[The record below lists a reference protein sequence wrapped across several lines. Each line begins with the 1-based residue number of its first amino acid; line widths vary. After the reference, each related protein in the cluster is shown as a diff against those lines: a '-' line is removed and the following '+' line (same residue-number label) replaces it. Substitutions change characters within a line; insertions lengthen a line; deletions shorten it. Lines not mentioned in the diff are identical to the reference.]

1 MATPSMSQHMQ
12 RSKKK
17 HQQEAIR
24 SQESEQGK
32 KAKLKHKAQV
42 IILKRNELQ
51 TLTQQSTIAAQ
62 Q

>member
-1 MATPSMSQHMQ
+1 MSQHMQ